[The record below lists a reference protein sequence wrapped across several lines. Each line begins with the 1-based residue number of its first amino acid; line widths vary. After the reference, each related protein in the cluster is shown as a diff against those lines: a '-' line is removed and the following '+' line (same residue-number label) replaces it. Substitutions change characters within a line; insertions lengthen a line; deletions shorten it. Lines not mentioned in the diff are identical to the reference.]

1 MAQTQTKT
9 LVLRPDVVAT
19 VIEDG
24 AVLLDLASKYFYTVN
39 HAGWAILQMFEAGT
53 TRALV
58 EAECGTWGARAD
70 NAHAIAHVLDLIIG
84 DNLVTPTDSPVADPE
99 NPLNHSWS
107 APTIEKSREPL
118 QRIMK
123 SPFDPTLPLAE

>member
-1 MAQTQTKT
+1 MAQIQSGT

-24 AVLLDLASKYFYTVN
+24 AVLLDLATKYFYTVN
-39 HAGWAILQMFEAGT
+39 NAGWAIIQMFEAGA
-53 TRALV
+53 TRAQV
-58 EAECGTWGARAD
+58 EAECPKWGASAAD
-70 NAHAIAHVLDLIIG
+70 AHSIANVLDVIIG
-84 DNLVTPTDSPVADPE
+84 DNLVTPTDFPAADPDSQPHFE
-99 NPLNHSWS
+99 WS
-107 APTIEKSREPL
+107 SPTIEKSREPL